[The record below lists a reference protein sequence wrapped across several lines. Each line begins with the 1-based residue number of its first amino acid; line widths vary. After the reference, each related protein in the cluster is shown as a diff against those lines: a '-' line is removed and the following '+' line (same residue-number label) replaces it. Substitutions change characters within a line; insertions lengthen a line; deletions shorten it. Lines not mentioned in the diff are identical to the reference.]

1 MNTEPG
7 SWGLTIH
14 ESRAS
19 TRVSAMATGFDWRN
33 WADYLELGAGA
44 ELARFVECGCL
55 VMQTEANDH
64 LARHIAICDELG
76 IARETVA
83 AAAKVGQT
91 VNRGAAGA
99 TREFAADLLKEDAPS
114 AAASGAGCCG

>member
-1 MNTEPG
+1 MDERTK
-7 SWGLTIH
+7 
-14 ESRAS
+14 
-19 TRVSAMATGFDWRN
+19 
-33 WADYLELGAGA
+33 EL
-44 ELARFVECGCL
+44 
-55 VMQTEANDH
+55 
-64 LARHIAICDELG
+64 IAIGASVAVNCHPCTRFHLSKCDELG